1 MRNSIL
7 WYSEKLML
15 ASASAREILSKEVAA
30 RDDEVH
36 ACQQRIH
43 MLQEEALGH
52 RQQLHTAHAETGG
65 TSATHCNT
73 MQLLQ
78 HAAITAT
85 RRYTLPTANMYTLR
99 MRKPVALLRH
109 TATRCNHC
117 NTLQAPQHAATL
129 YSLQNTSNC
138 QHLHTAHAET
148 GGVSTTHC
156 YTLKSLQH
164 TAHCQYWNTAHAKQV
179 VLLQHTATQCNHCNT
194 LQHAATHCN
203 YYHTLPTANTD
214 TPHMQ
219 KQVALMQSLPH
230 TALYIHI
237 YTCVS
242 KYIYIHIY
250 INIYKWLMSYMC
262 HLFARYLVYFAK
274 KNIIVHWEEQNG
286 IVHWKKSKLHTT
298 QFCIE
303 HCAKIRDALIELPK
317 YVMLQNTPKV

>member
-156 YTLKSLQH
+156 
-164 TAHCQYWNTAHAKQV
+164 
-179 VLLQHTATQCNHCNT
+179 
-194 LQHAATHCN
+194 N